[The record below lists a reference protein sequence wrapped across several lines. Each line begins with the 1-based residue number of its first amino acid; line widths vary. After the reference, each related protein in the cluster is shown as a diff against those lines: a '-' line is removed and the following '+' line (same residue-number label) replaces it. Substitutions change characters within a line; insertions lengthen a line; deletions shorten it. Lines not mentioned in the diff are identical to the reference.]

1 MKVKE
6 YFQDT
11 VKSIVI
17 GFILSGII
25 IVISGIVSAI
35 MVHGRISGILPA
47 IRSTL
52 CITGAFGL
60 LLSAAML
67 LSHKT
72 DVSHNFEYEWRNR
85 FKKFNI
91 TGVVLTACALLLLLA
106 GGIDY
111 LIYYAV

>member
-6 YFQDT
+6 YIQDT
-11 VKSIVI
+11 VKAIVI

-25 IVISGIVSAI
+25 IIISGIVSAF
-35 MVHGRISGILPA
+35 MVHGRISDILPA
-47 IRSTL
+47 IRNTL

-67 LSHKT
+67 LTHKT
-72 DVSHNFEYEWRNR
+72 NVSHNLEYEWRNR

-91 TGVVLTACALLLLLA
+91 AGVILTACALLLLLA

-111 LIYYAV
+111 LIYYAL